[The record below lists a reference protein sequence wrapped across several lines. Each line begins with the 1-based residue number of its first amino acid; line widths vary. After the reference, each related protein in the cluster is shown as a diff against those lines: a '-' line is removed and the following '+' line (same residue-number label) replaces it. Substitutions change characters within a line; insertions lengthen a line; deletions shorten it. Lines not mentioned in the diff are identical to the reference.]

1 MLDVHLDP
9 VAAGAVSD
17 LPVARSGETAKTEVA
32 ARGLPGAHFTREP
45 CSVA

>member
-32 ARGLPGAHFTREP
+32 RSRLARRTLYT
-45 CSVA
+45 